1 MAGAFYLDSS
11 ALVKLAVEEAESRA
25 LHRFVADGAERV
37 LSSVLGVAEV
47 GRAARRVGR
56 SADDVIQRLTLL
68 ELTRAILD
76 RSVTI
81 EPPSLRTLDAVHLA
95 TALSV
100 RGQVDAFVAYDERL
114 VKGARG
120 AGLEVVSPS

>member
-1 MAGAFYLDSS
+1 VAGAFYFDSS

-25 LHRFVADGAERV
+25 LHRFVTERGERL

-56 SADDVIQRLTLL
+56 SAADVVQRLTLL
-68 ELTRAILD
+68 EVTRTIVE

-81 EPPSLRTLDAVHLA
+81 EPPSLRTLDALHLA

-100 RGQVDAFVAYDERL
+100 GGHLDAFVAYDEPL
-114 VKGARG
+114 LKAADA
-120 AGLEVVSPS
+120 AGLDVVSPS